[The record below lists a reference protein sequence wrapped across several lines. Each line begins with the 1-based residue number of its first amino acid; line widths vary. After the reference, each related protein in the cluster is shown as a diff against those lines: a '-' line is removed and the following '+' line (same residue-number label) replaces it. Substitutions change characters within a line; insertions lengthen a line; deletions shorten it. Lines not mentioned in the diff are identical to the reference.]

1 MKSLDRLQLGKI
13 KYTDFLMATL
23 DKKRL
28 LAEEMLY
35 LTFQRFD
42 IDNDGSINVH
52 DLKTAIINLSGED
65 LSTQEIESMI
75 ADWDLDNNRKIDY
88 QEFKRMMEN
97 QTAPA
102 TETQQLRDPVR
113 RSTMRKTLTKLTAP
127 LI

>member
-1 MKSLDRLQLGKI
+1 VKSLDRLQLGKI

-23 DKKRL
+23 DKKQL

-52 DLKTAIINLSGED
+52 DLKTAIVNLSGED
-65 LSTQEIESMI
+65 LSTQEIEAMI

-102 TETQQLRDPVR
+102 AETQQLRDPVR